1 MLEPQGTFG
10 VVKNRLRVMDDL
22 AGDVSEALV
31 PEPTQ
36 QLVACEIVFVLLAVA
51 MDSPVVLREA
61 SSPHDAEVRA
71 RDYGSRWVGDEK
83 LWLDGDLAQHMQ
95 QSQDGLPRGLTSTVA
110 QGQGRAEPW
119 EPALTTANRVQD
131 VVGRAQSLMECTVEG
146 HDEVYEAKVLGELP
160 DDMGRGKYRRSHDV
174 PTRR

>member
-10 VVKNRLRVMDDL
+10 VAKDRLRVVDDL
-22 AGDVSEALV
+22 ASDVPEALV

-36 QLVACEIVFVLLAVA
+36 QLVACEIVFVLPAVA
-51 MDSPVVLREA
+51 MDSSVVLREA
-61 SSPHDAEVRA
+61 SSPHDAEVCA
-71 RDYGSRWVGDEK
+71 RDDGSRWVGDEK
-83 LWLDGDLAQHMQ
+83 LWFDGDFAQHVQ
-95 QSQDGLPRGLTSTVA
+95 QSQDGFPRGLASTVA
-110 QGQGRAEPW
+110 QGQGRAELW

-146 HDEVYEAKVLGELP
+146 HDEVYKTKVLGELP
-160 DDMGRGKYRRSHDV
+160 DDMGRGKYRRPHHV